1 MALENVFSWSKSR
14 DEEFREC
21 LRKYF
26 YNRYASWGGWERT
39 APREARQAYIL
50 KNLKNRWAWKG
61 ERVHHVIEHVLK
73 SVRAGKP
80 VPYEAAAK
88 HLTDL
93 MRADF
98 RSSKAK
104 KNQED
109 PKRNI
114 GLFEHEYE
122 KPVTDETWKKIHDE
136 AALCLKNFYGS
147 AFFKELSGD
156 DTGSWLAIEDLED
169 YGFDRAKIFVKLDFA
184 RKKDGVVEIYD
195 WKTGKSDPEGAKLQI
210 GAYAL
215 YAMERWNVPLG
226 DIRAYLFNLSA
237 PLPVPDRQAINE
249 DLLAL
254 TRKAMT
260 ESIAAMRGLL
270 ADPVKNIPKPRE
282 NFPFTENVRLCD
294 FCNFY
299 KICEKWQKPA

>member
-26 YNRYASWGGWERT
+26 YDRYASWGGWEKT
-39 APREARQAYIL
+39 ALKETCQAYIL

-73 SVRAGKP
+73 SVRHGKP
-80 VPYEAAAK
+80 VSYEAAAS
-88 HLTDL
+88 HLTDIL
-93 MRADF
+93 RADYK
-98 RSSKAK
+98 SSKAK
-104 KNQED
+104 KNHED

-122 KPVTDETWKKIHDE
+122 KPVTDEVWKKIHDE
-136 AALCLKNFYGS
+136 AATCLKNFYGS
-147 AFFKELSGD
+147 DLFKELSGD
-156 DTGSWLAIEDLED
+156 DTGSWLAIEDLEE
-169 YGFDRAKIFVKLDFA
+169 YSFEGAKIFVKLDFA
-184 RKKDGVVEIYD
+184 RKKEGAVEIYD
-195 WKTGKSDPEGAKLQI
+195 WKTGKSDAEGAKLQI

-215 YAMERWNVPLG
+215 YAMDRWSVPLK

-237 PLPVPDRQAINE
+237 PFPIAERQTVTE
-249 DLLAL
+249 DLLAE
-254 TRKAMT
+254 TRKTMS
-260 ESIAAMRGLL
+260 ESIAAMRSLL
-270 ADPVKNIPKPRE
+270 ADPARNIPKPRE
-282 NFPFTENVRLCD
+282 NFPFTENIRLCD

-299 KICEKWQKPA
+299 KICEKWQKPV